1 MADTDLIIPDPPKSN
16 FLKVLMIGLPVFIVQ
31 LVLVYFVTANIL
43 MNRAPT
49 TSHSSETGQTENQD
63 SSENPQDENLEERG
77 KFIFVMED
85 IIINPAGTDGKRLL
99 LSSIGFDVSR
109 EEDNKE
115 LETKQVLVK
124 DIVISLLSSK
134 SIMQLGDAQYKDTL
148 RIEIASNL
156 QERMPKIKINDIY
169 FSKYILQ

>member
-1 MADTDLIIPDPPKSN
+1 MADTDINIPDPPKSN
-16 FLKVLMIGLPVFIVQ
+16 FIKVLIIGLPLFIVQ
-31 LVLVYFVTANIL
+31 LVIVYFVTANIL
-43 MNRAPT
+43 MSRVQDP
-49 TSHSSETGQTENQD
+49 SHNSDSELTDQQD
-63 SSENPQDENLEERG
+63 SSENSNSENSREMG
-77 KFIFVMED
+77 KYIFLMED

-115 LETKQVLVK
+115 LESKQVLVK

-134 SIMQLGDAQYKDTL
+134 NIMQLSDAAYKDTL

-156 QERMPKIKINDIY
+156 SQRMPSIKINDIY